1 MREHLS
7 QWDFVTAAYAVVGI
21 GMVALIGWTLYAM
34 RSRTA
39 PRRGKTPMTTLK

>member
-21 GMVALIGWTLYAM
+21 GMIALIGWTLYAM
-34 RSRTA
+34 RRA
-39 PRRGKTPMTTLK
+39 EHRRDKVKRR